1 MQPYRRRPQLRAQLA
16 VFACIALLAACT
28 TTGPSAPVQER
39 TERTTERTTE
49 ATRRPPPA
57 APAAPIASR
66 TAPVPLAPAASN
78 TGPAPAPLVEAA
90 PAISN
95 TPLPTGPGGRPL
107 FHVVKRGDTLY
118 AVALEHGQD
127 YRDVIRWNGIDNAN
141 LIYADQ
147 ILRIAPPEIAAAPPG
162 SSDVVAQSA
171 PVNLA
176 RVEQRP
182 LAGAPAAA
190 TTTGRVPLKTGP
202 AGEKRPWSERV
213 WSDLS
218 RAEGGAEAAPAAP
231 PPAVVG
237 AAAAADA
244 DGLGWIWP
252 VPGKPVEEF
261 NEARS
266 KGIDILGRAGDAV
279 SAAADGQVVYAGSGL
294 RGYGNL
300 VIIKH
305 NNDYLSAYAHNRVVL
320 VKEQQAI
327 KKGQKIAE
335 MGSSDTDKV
344 KLHFEIR
351 RQGRPVDPLKF
362 LPERR

>member
-1 MQPYRRRPQLRAQLA
+1 MQPCRPGLHQRAQLA
-16 VFACIALLAACT
+16 AFACVAVLAACT
-28 TTGPSAPVQER
+28 TTGPGAPVQER
-39 TERTTERTTE
+39 TERTTE

-78 TGPAPAPLVEAA
+78 TGPAPAPVVEAA
-90 PAISN
+90 PAVSN

-118 AVALEHGQD
+118 AVALEYGQD

-162 SSDVVAQSA
+162 SSDAVAQSA

-190 TTTGRVPLKTGP
+190 TTTGRVSLKTGP
-202 AGEKRPWSERV
+202 AGEKRPWSDRA

-218 RAEGGAEAAPAAP
+218 RADSGSEAASAAPA
-231 PPAVVG
+231 PAV
-237 AAAAADA
+237 APAIAAAD
-244 DGLGWIWP
+244 GIGWIWP